1 MIRGGGVSVV
11 VLQALKEAQERFGSE
26 ADTDMVA
33 KWVAA
38 RVRQLTGER
47 ESVDAK
53 WAQSGEME

>member
-38 RVRQLTGER
+38 RVRALQGQE
-47 ESVDAK
+47 EPSDAK
-53 WAQSGEME
+53 RAASWERD